1 MKKLILLA
9 ICLTTIWSVSSQNGQ
24 KETGIYLNR
33 QITTQLISGLINC
46 DYNQKENEI
55 LTNSLEQYEIITNHF
70 RQLVKESIA
79 EIQKRDDIIAKQDL
93 AMLQAE
99 TTISDLKT
107 ALQKEVK
114 RKKAN
119 KWIYFG
125 AGVVGGVIAIKQL
138 QK

>member
-1 MKKLILLA
+1 M
-9 ICLTTIWSVSSQNGQ
+9 TIWSVSSQNGQ
-24 KETGIYLNR
+24 NATGIYLNR

-125 AGVVGGVIAIKQL
+125 AGVVGGVIGYKQL
-138 QK
+138 VK

>member
-1 MKKLILLA
+1 MM
-9 ICLTTIWSVSSQNGQ
+9 SNSSMSQNGQ

-55 LTNSLEQYEIITNHF
+55 LTNSLEQYEVITNHF

-93 AMLQAE
+93 AIQQAE

-107 ALQKEVK
+107 ALQKEIK

-119 KWIYFG
+119 KWIYFS
-125 AGVVGGVIAIKQL
+125 AGVVGGVFGYKQL
-138 QK
+138 IK

>member
-1 MKKLILLA
+1 M
-9 ICLTTIWSVSSQNGQ
+9 V
-24 KETGIYLNR
+24 
-33 QITTQLISGLINC
+33 
-46 DYNQKENEI
+46 
-55 LTNSLEQYEIITNHF
+55 
-70 RQLVKESIA
+70 
-79 EIQKRDDIIAKQDL
+79 
-93 AMLQAE
+93 QAE

-125 AGVVGGVIAIKQL
+125 AGVIGGVFAIKQL

>member
-1 MKKLILLA
+1 MMTWL
-9 ICLTTIWSVSSQNGQ
+9 SSSQNGQ
-24 KETGIYLNR
+24 NATGIYLNR

-93 AMLQAE
+93 AMIQAE
-99 TTISDLKT
+99 KTISDLKT

-125 AGVVGGVIAIKQL
+125 AGVIGGVIGYKQL
-138 QK
+138 MK

>member
-1 MKKLILLA
+1 
-9 ICLTTIWSVSSQNGQ
+9 
-24 KETGIYLNR
+24 
-33 QITTQLISGLINC
+33 
-46 DYNQKENEI
+46 
-55 LTNSLEQYEIITNHF
+55 LEQYEIITNHF

-93 AMLQAE
+93 AMVQAE

-125 AGVVGGVIAIKQL
+125 VGVVGGVIGYKQL
-138 QK
+138 VK

>member
-1 MKKLILLA
+1 
-9 ICLTTIWSVSSQNGQ
+9 
-24 KETGIYLNR
+24 
-33 QITTQLISGLINC
+33 
-46 DYNQKENEI
+46 
-55 LTNSLEQYEIITNHF
+55 LEQYEIITNHF

-114 RKKAN
+114 RKKTN

-125 AGVVGGVIAIKQL
+125 AGVFGGVIGYKQL
-138 QK
+138 IK

>member
-1 MKKLILLA
+1 MMTWL
-9 ICLTTIWSVSSQNGQ
+9 SSSQNGQ
-24 KETGIYLNR
+24 NATGIYLNR

-107 ALQKEVK
+107 ALQMEVK

-125 AGVVGGVIAIKQL
+125 AGVVGGVIGYKQL
-138 QK
+138 MK

>member
-1 MKKLILLA
+1 MTWL
-9 ICLTTIWSVSSQNGQ
+9 SSSQNGQ
-24 KETGIYLNR
+24 NATGIYLNR

-93 AMLQAE
+93 AMIQAE

-125 AGVVGGVIAIKQL
+125 AGVVGGVIGYKQL
-138 QK
+138 VK

>member
-1 MKKLILLA
+1 MTWL
-9 ICLTTIWSVSSQNGQ
+9 SSSRNGQ

-99 TTISDLKT
+99 TTI
-107 ALQKEVK
+107 
-114 RKKAN
+114 
-119 KWIYFG
+119 
-125 AGVVGGVIAIKQL
+125 
-138 QK
+138 

>member
-1 MKKLILLA
+1 MTWL
-9 ICLTTIWSVSSQNGQ
+9 SSSQNGQ

-125 AGVVGGVIAIKQL
+125 CGIVGGVIGYKQL
-138 QK
+138 IK

>member
-1 MKKLILLA
+1 M
-9 ICLTTIWSVSSQNGQ
+9 
-24 KETGIYLNR
+24 
-33 QITTQLISGLINC
+33 
-46 DYNQKENEI
+46 
-55 LTNSLEQYEIITNHF
+55 EQYEIITNHF

-93 AMLQAE
+93 AMIQAE
-99 TTISDLKT
+99 KTISDLKT

-125 AGVVGGVIAIKQL
+125 AGVVGGVFAIKQL

>member
-1 MKKLILLA
+1 MMTWL
-9 ICLTTIWSVSSQNGQ
+9 SSSQNGQ
-24 KETGIYLNR
+24 NATGIYLNR

>member
-1 MKKLILLA
+1 
-9 ICLTTIWSVSSQNGQ
+9 
-24 KETGIYLNR
+24 
-33 QITTQLISGLINC
+33 
-46 DYNQKENEI
+46 
-55 LTNSLEQYEIITNHF
+55 LEQYEIITNHF

-99 TTISDLKT
+99 TTINDLKT

-114 RKKAN
+114 RKKTN

-125 AGVVGGVIAIKQL
+125 AGVVGGVIGYKQL
-138 QK
+138 IK

>member
-1 MKKLILLA
+1 MTWLSL
-9 ICLTTIWSVSSQNGQ
+9 SQNGQ
-24 KETGIYLNR
+24 NATGIYLNR

-79 EIQKRDDIIAKQDL
+79 EIQKRDDIIVKQDL

-107 ALQKEVK
+107 ALQIEVK

-125 AGVVGGVIAIKQL
+125 AGVVGGVIGYKQL
-138 QK
+138 MK

>member
-1 MKKLILLA
+1 M
-9 ICLTTIWSVSSQNGQ
+9 
-24 KETGIYLNR
+24 
-33 QITTQLISGLINC
+33 
-46 DYNQKENEI
+46 
-55 LTNSLEQYEIITNHF
+55 EQYEIITNHF

-93 AMLQAE
+93 AMIQAE

-119 KWIYFG
+119 KWICFG
-125 AGVVGGVIAIKQL
+125 AGVVGGVIGYKQL
-138 QK
+138 VK

>member
-1 MKKLILLA
+1 MMTWL
-9 ICLTTIWSVSSQNGQ
+9 SSSQNGQ

-46 DYNQKENEI
+46 DYNKKENEI

-93 AMLQAE
+93 AMVQAE
-99 TTISDLKT
+99 TTINDLKT

-125 AGVVGGVIAIKQL
+125 AGVVGGVFAIKQL

>member
-1 MKKLILLA
+1 MTWL
-9 ICLTTIWSVSSQNGQ
+9 SSSQNGQ
-24 KETGIYLNR
+24 NATGIYLNR

-93 AMLQAE
+93 AMIQAE
-99 TTISDLKT
+99 KTISDLKT

-125 AGVVGGVIAIKQL
+125 VGVIGGVIGYKQL
-138 QK
+138 MK